1 MGDQRWSIGQLARA
15 SGVTVRTLHYYDQI
29 GLVSPGERTAAGHRR
44 YVEADVRRLYRVR
57 PAPAPHAR
65 RGLRRHRDH
74 VQRWA
79 GLHPPPD
86 PGRATGHTTISYEDV
101 APFTDPNSLD
111 VLPAGRVRRG
121 HPRRQG
127 RAVDLHTRLGP
138 GRQSAR
144 CECAVTERAS

>member
-101 APFTDPNSLD
+101 ARSPTRTVSTCYPLVAFD
-111 VLPAGRVRRG
+111 
-121 HPRRQG
+121 
-127 RAVDLHTRLGP
+127 AVIHVDKVAPWTSTP
-138 GRQSAR
+138 G
-144 CECAVTERAS
+144 